1 VNILARR
8 TKEEALET
16 RIQLLDA
23 AENLFS
29 EKGVSHT
36 SLNEIAETAG
46 VTRGAVYHHFKN
58 KPDLIDAL
66 FERAMLPVDE
76 MLNSFE
82 AKTAVD
88 PLGQIRQQ
96 AIEILRRAVH
106 DRHTRAMFT
115 ILFHKCE
122 YVEDTLPIKQRH
134 LEGRN
139 ECAAEVRSMF
149 RAAVEAGQLPAET
162 DVDCA
167 TMGIFGYIDGLVYQW
182 LLDPDYFPLDEKA
195 EYFVD
200 IYIEGLRAIDTAV
213 TSG

>member
-1 VNILARR
+1 
-8 TKEEALET
+8 
-16 RIQLLDA
+16 
-23 AENLFS
+23 
-29 EKGVSHT
+29 
-36 SLNEIAETAG
+36 LNEIAETAG

-76 MLNSFE
+76 MLSCFE
-82 AKTAVD
+82 AMAAAD

-96 AIEILRRAVH
+96 AIAILPRAVH

-149 RAAVEAGQLPAET
+149 RAAVKAGQLPQDT

-167 TMGIFGYIDGLVYQW
+167 TMGVFGYIDGLVYQW

-195 EYFVD
+195 EYFVG
-200 IYIEGLRAIDTAV
+200 IYIEGLRAAGSATVA
-213 TSG
+213 G